1 MCIFKGLRTKKKECL
16 LIELEGLIGDFEN
29 NQRKIASLFCGIQLD
44 TALANAILY
53 ADKFTSAERKYRFS
67 LFILLLKKTKNLQSD
82 YKLSFE
88 IFKEA
93 YISSDNIYKQINESM
108 YSFSL
113 HEYLSDLFRH
123 GIEGVSLMKPEELGY
138 YNSLP
143 EQIIIY
149 RGCSVSE
156 VKNGV
161 YGISWTDN
169 LDYALKYASYSKNA
183 NNSLGVIIVKKIRK
197 QDIWGIFKHPTDPE
211 FEIIYRR

>member
-1 MCIFKGLRTKKKECL
+1 MCIFKGLSIKEKKCL
-16 LIELEGLIGDFEN
+16 LIELEGLIGDFDN
-29 NQRKIASLFCGIQLD
+29 NQRKIASLFRGLFLD
-44 TALANAILY
+44 LNFAIHILH
-53 ADKFTSAERKYRFS
+53 ADFNRRHRFS
-67 LFILLLKKTKNLQSD
+67 MFILLLHESKNLQSD
-82 YKLSFE
+82 YKLSSE

-93 YISSDNIYKQINESM
+93 YISSDNIYKQINECL

-113 HEYLSDLFRH
+113 HGYLSDLFRH

-169 LDYALKYASYSKNA
+169 LDYALKYSSYSKNA
-183 NNSLGVIIVKKIRK
+183 NNGLGVIIVKKIRK

-211 FEIIYRR
+211 FEIIYISTIN